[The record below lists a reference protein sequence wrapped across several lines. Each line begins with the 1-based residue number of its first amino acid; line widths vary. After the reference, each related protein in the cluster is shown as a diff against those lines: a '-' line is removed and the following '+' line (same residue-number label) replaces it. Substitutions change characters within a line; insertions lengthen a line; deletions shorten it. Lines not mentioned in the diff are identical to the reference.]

1 MPRFH
6 KKTHKKGE
14 ILLKKTLTKNNI
26 PTKSHLKKASAWES
40 TSVRNYQPRKVA
52 AQEIADQSH
61 QLFIN

>member
-6 KKTHKKGE
+6 KKALKKGE
-14 ILLKKTLTKNNI
+14 ILLKKTLAKNNI

-52 AQEIADQSH
+52 A
-61 QLFIN
+61 